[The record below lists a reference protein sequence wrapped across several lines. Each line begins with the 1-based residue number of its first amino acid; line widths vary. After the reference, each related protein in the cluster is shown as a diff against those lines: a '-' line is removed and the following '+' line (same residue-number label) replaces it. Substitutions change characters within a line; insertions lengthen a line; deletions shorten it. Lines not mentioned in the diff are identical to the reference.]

1 LLMAVPVQPTPQPAP
16 SSTIRAGRAGTAGRQ
31 SISAARRGLGMAASN
46 TPGPDEPGELSAR
59 EKKILEG
66 IEDDI
71 LTADPNLARKM
82 TRAARHRPA
91 SPWRATARH
100 GALLLAALI
109 ILIIAAAVL
118 PPNW

>member
-1 LLMAVPVQPTPQPAP
+1 
-16 SSTIRAGRAGTAGRQ
+16 
-31 SISAARRGLGMAASN
+31 MAASN

-82 TRAARHRPA
+82 TRAPDPSPRPRGGR
-91 SPWRATARH
+91 PPGTARSCS
-100 GALLLAALI
+100 
-109 ILIIAAAVL
+109 
-118 PPNW
+118 PR